1 VIERA
6 VARWI
11 TAKSSL
17 FEVPVTPNGWNV
29 RMEMMWPLVEAQ
41 HSVFGRW
48 QAREHGITWREL
60 DRLVRMDVLE
70 RATSRVLRVRGAQRT
85 PEQDLMIRVLD
96 AGYGAAAT
104 RRGAAWAWGV
114 PGFVPGYFDVA
125 RRREHHARA
134 GATSRWPRLLPEHH
148 LTVVRGIVVT
158 TLARTMFDLAGM
170 PKYAWRIGPIID
182 SVAGKSPSLLVAMH
196 QMLPELAKQ
205 GRNGI
210 VAVRE
215 ALAERPPDVV
225 KLTGLERKF
234 EHILRRAGLAVPR
247 RQIDLGGHSWFGR
260 VDYYDDPIKVIY
272 EVDSE
277 AHHTTETDTRNDALR
292 DAAAIEA
299 GFNEVVRIPEE
310 HVWYEPHLVV
320 STVMQARARWRRA
333 A

>member
-1 VIERA
+1 
-6 VARWI
+6 
-11 TAKSSL
+11 
-17 FEVPVTPNGWNV
+17 
-29 RMEMMWPLVEAQ
+29 METMWPLVEAQ

-48 QAREHGITWREL
+48 QAREHGIPWRDL
-60 DRLVRMDVLE
+60 DRLVRMGVLE
-70 RATSRVLRVRGAQRT
+70 KVTNRVLRVRGAPRT
-85 PEQDLMIRVLD
+85 SEQDLMIRVLD
-96 AGYGAAAT
+96 AGAGAAAT
-104 RRGAAWAWGV
+104 RRAAAWAWGV
-114 PGFVPGYFDVA
+114 PGFVPGFFDVA
-125 RRREHHARA
+125 RQREHHARA

-170 PKYAWRIGPIID
+170 PKYAWRIGVIID

-196 QMLPELAKQ
+196 RMLPELARQ

-215 ALAERPPDVV
+215 ALAERPPDAVE
-225 KLTGLERKF
+225 LTGLERRL

-272 EVDSE
+272 EVDSA
-277 AHHTTETDTRNDALR
+277 AHHSTVTDRRNDGLR
-292 DAAAIEA
+292 DQAALDA

-310 HVWYEPHLVV
+310 HVWYESHLVV
-320 STVMQARARWRRA
+320 SAVLQARTRWRLA

>member
-1 VIERA
+1 
-6 VARWI
+6 
-11 TAKSSL
+11 
-17 FEVPVTPNGWNV
+17 
-29 RMEMMWPLVEAQ
+29 METMWPLVEAQ

-48 QAREHGITWREL
+48 QAREHGITWRDL
-60 DRLVRMDVLE
+60 DRLVRMAVLE
-70 RATSRVLRVRGAQRT
+70 PVTSRVLRVRGAQRT
-85 PEQDLMIRVLD
+85 PEQDLMIRLLD
-96 AGYGAAAT
+96 AGAGAAAT
-104 RRGAAWAWGV
+104 KRAAAWAWSV

-125 RRREHHARA
+125 RQRSDRARS
-134 GATSRWPRLLPEHH
+134 GAVSRWPRLLPEHH

-170 PKYAWRIGPIID
+170 PKYAWRIGAIID

-196 QMLPELAKQ
+196 RMLPELAKQ

-215 ALAERPPDVV
+215 ALDERPPDAV

-234 EHILRRAGLAVPR
+234 EHILRQAGLAVPR

-260 VDYYDDPIKVIY
+260 IDYYDDPIKVIY
-272 EVDSE
+272 EVDSA
-277 AHHTTETDTRNDALR
+277 AHHTTVTDERNDALR
-292 DAAAIEA
+292 DQAALEA

-310 HVWYEPHLVV
+310 HVWYESHLVV
-320 STVMQARARWRRA
+320 SAVMRARTRWRQA

>member
-1 VIERA
+1 MDE
-6 VARWI
+6 
-11 TAKSSL
+11 
-17 FEVPVTPNGWNV
+17 
-29 RMEMMWPLVEAQ
+29 MWPLVEAQ

-48 QAREHGITWREL
+48 QAREHDIAWREL

-70 RATSRVLRVRGAQRT
+70 PVTRRVLRVRGAQRT
-85 PEQDLMIRVLD
+85 AEQDLMIRVLD
-96 AGYGAAAT
+96 AGDGGAAT
-104 RRGAAWAWGV
+104 RRSAAWTWGV

-125 RRREHHARA
+125 RHRKDRARSSA
-134 GATSRWPRLLPEHH
+134 VTRWPRLLPEHH

-182 SVAGKSPSLLVAMH
+182 SVSGKSPSLLVAMH

-215 ALAERPPDVV
+215 ALASRPPDAV

-234 EHILRRAGLAVPR
+234 EHILLNAGLAVPR

-272 EVDSE
+272 EIDSA
-277 AHHTTETDTRNDALR
+277 AHHTTETDRRNDALR
-292 DAAAIEA
+292 DRAALEA

-310 HVWYEPHLVV
+310 HVWYESHLVV
-320 STVMQARARWRRA
+320 SAVMQARTRWRLA